1 MSHTRKDLPQAQV
14 ELTIT
19 ITPAEYQ
26 AQLVKAAE
34 RISQR
39 QKIAGFR
46 PGKAPFDLVKR
57 TVGEMALLQE
67 ALEPLVKETYYEAV
81 MAEKLDVV
89 GMPKVDLQKM
99 APGNDI
105 VYTAVASLLPSVTVA
120 DLKKIKIKRDE
131 KPVTDVQVDEVV
143 ENLRKLQAKE
153 VIKAGEAG
161 GDDMILLDMDMF
173 LDNVPV
179 DGGQAK
185 NYRVYLSEEHYIPG
199 FNEKVKGMKKGDER
213 EFSLDFPTT
222 HYQKHLAGKTVAI
235 KVKAHDVFE
244 RQMPELDE
252 AFAKALGQDSVEKL
266 RELLRTNIGREAA
279 QKADQQAE
287 IEMLDTVVAKSE
299 FGEIPEVLVDVERR
313 KMFYELTRDL
323 ERNGVSVEQYLSD
336 IKKTQAE
343 LEEGFKEQA
352 IKRAKAALVSRQIAK
367 EQNLFATEDE
377 VAAEIA
383 HMKEVYKENPD
394 YIKQLDNP
402 EVHETIH
409 SIVQNRKVIT
419 WLKEQTLEK

>member
-1 MSHTRKDLPQAQV
+1 MSHTRKDLPQSQV

-26 AQLVKAAE
+26 GQLVKAAE

-67 ALEPLVKETYYEAV
+67 ALEPLVKETYYQAI

-105 VYTAVASLLPSVTVA
+105 VYVAVASLVPEVKLA
-120 DLKKIKIKRDE
+120 DLKKIKIKREE
-131 KPVTDVQVDEVV
+131 KPVTDTQVDEVV
-143 ENLRKLQAKE
+143 DNLRKLQAKE
-153 VIKAGEAG
+153 VIKEGEATAE
-161 GDDMILLDMDMF
+161 DMILLDMNMF
-173 LDNVPV
+173 LDKVPV
-179 DGGQAK
+179 EGGQAK

-199 FNEKVKGMKKGDER
+199 FNEKVKGMKKGEER
-213 EFSLDFPTT
+213 EFSLDFPAS
-222 HYQKHLAGKTVAI
+222 HYQKHLAGKTVDFT
-235 KVKAHDVFE
+235 VKAHDIFE
-244 RQMPELDE
+244 RQLPALDE
-252 AFAKALGQDSVEKL
+252 TFAKALGQESVEKL
-266 RELLRTNIGREAA
+266 RELLRTNLGRESA

-287 IEMLDTVVAKSE
+287 IEMLDAVVAQSE
-299 FGEIPEVLVDVERR
+299 FGEIPEVLIDAERR

-323 ERNGVSVEQYLSD
+323 ERNGVTIEQYLND

-343 LEEGFKEQA
+343 IEEGFKDQA
-352 IKRAKAALVSRQIAK
+352 IKRAKAALASRQIAK

-383 HMKEVYKENPD
+383 HMKETYKDNPE

-409 SIVQNRKVIT
+409 SIVQNRKVIA
-419 WLKEQTLEK
+419 WLKEQTIQK

>member
-1 MSHTRKDLPQAQV
+1 MSHTRKDLPQSQV

-26 AQLVKAAE
+26 GQLVKAAE

-67 ALEPLVKETYYEAV
+67 ALEPLVKETYYQAI

-105 VYTAVASLLPSVTVA
+105 VYVAVASLVPEVKLA
-120 DLKKIKIKRDE
+120 DLKKIKIKREE
-131 KPVTDVQVDEVV
+131 KPVTDTQVDEVV
-143 ENLRKLQAKE
+143 DNLRKLQAKE
-153 VIKAGEAG
+153 VIKEGEATAE
-161 GDDMILLDMDMF
+161 DMILLDMNMF
-173 LDNVPV
+173 LDKVPV
-179 DGGQAK
+179 EGGQAK

-199 FNEKVKGMKKGDER
+199 FNEKVKGMKKGEER
-213 EFSLDFPTT
+213 EFSLDFPAS
-222 HYQKHLAGKTVAI
+222 HYQKHLAGKTVDF
-235 KVKAHDVFE
+235 KVKAHDIFE
-244 RQMPELDE
+244 RQLPALDE
-252 AFAKALGQDSVEKL
+252 TFAKALGQESVEKL
-266 RELLRTNIGREAA
+266 RELLRTNLGRESA

-287 IEMLDTVVAKSE
+287 IEMLDAVVAQSE
-299 FGEIPEVLVDVERR
+299 FGEIPEVLIDAERR

-323 ERNGVSVEQYLSD
+323 ERNGVTIEQYLND

-343 LEEGFKEQA
+343 IEEGFKDQA
-352 IKRAKAALVSRQIAK
+352 IKRAKAALASRQIAK

-383 HMKEVYKENPD
+383 HMKETYKDNPE

-409 SIVQNRKVIT
+409 SIVQNRKVIA
-419 WLKEQTLEK
+419 WLKEQTIQK

>member
-1 MSHTRKDLPQAQV
+1 MSYTRKELPQSEV

-26 AQLVKAAE
+26 AQLEKAAE
-34 RISQR
+34 RLSQR

-67 ALEPLVKETYYEAV
+67 ALEPLVKEKYYDAV

-89 GMPKVDLQKM
+89 GMPKVEIQKM

-105 VYTAVASLLPSVTVA
+105 VFTAVAALIPEIKLA
-120 DLKKIKIKRDE
+120 DLDKIKIKREE
-131 KPVTDVQVDEVV
+131 KPVSDTQVDEVV
-143 ENLRKLQAKE
+143 DNLRKLQAKE
-153 VIKAGEAG
+153 VVKAGEAS

-173 LDNVPV
+173 LDKVPV

-199 FNEKVKGMKKGDER
+199 FNDKVAGIKKDETR
-213 EFSLDFPTT
+213 EFSLDFPST
-222 HYQKHLAGKTVAI
+222 HYQKHLAGKTVDI

-244 RQMPELDE
+244 RQLPALDE
-252 AFAKALGQDSVEKL
+252 EFAKALGQESIEKL
-266 RELLRTNIGREAA
+266 RELLRTNLGKETA

-287 IEMLDTVVAKSE
+287 IEMLDTLVEKTT
-299 FGEIPEVLVDVERR
+299 FGEIPEILIDAERR

-323 ERNGVSVEQYLSD
+323 ERNGVSIEQYLLD
-336 IKKTQAE
+336 IKKTQEE
-343 LEEGFKEQA
+343 LQEGFKDQA
-352 IKRAKAALVSRQIAK
+352 IKRAKAALVSRHIAN
-367 EQNLFATEDE
+367 EQNLAATEEE
-377 VAAEIA
+377 VAAEIL
-383 HMKEVYKENPD
+383 HMKEVYKDNPD
-394 YIKQLDNP
+394 YVKQLDNP

-419 WLKEQTLEK
+419 WLKEKTIS

>member
-1 MSHTRKDLPQAQV
+1 MSYTRKELPQSEV

-26 AQLVKAAE
+26 AQLEKAAE
-34 RISQR
+34 RLSQR

-67 ALEPLVKETYYEAV
+67 ALEPLVKEKYYDAV
-81 MAEKLDVV
+81 MTEKLEVI
-89 GMPKVDLQKM
+89 GMPKVDIQKL

-105 VYTAVASLLPSVTVA
+105 VFTAVAALIPEIKLA
-120 DLKKIKIKRDE
+120 DLSKIKIKREE
-131 KPVTDVQVDEVV
+131 KPVSDTQVDEVV

-153 VIKAGEAG
+153 VVKTGEAS
-161 GDDMILLDMDMF
+161 GDDMVLIDMDMF
-173 LDNVPV
+173 LDKVPV

-199 FNEKVKGMKKGDER
+199 FNQKVAGIKKDETR
-213 EFSLDFPTT
+213 EFTLDFPST
-222 HYQKHLAGKTVAI
+222 HYQKHLAGETVEI

-244 RQMPELDE
+244 RQLPALDE
-252 AFAKALGQDSVEKL
+252 DFAKALGQESIEKL
-266 RELLRTNIGREAA
+266 RELLRTNLGKETA

-287 IEMLDTVVAKSE
+287 IEMLDTLVEKTT
-299 FGEIPEVLVDVERR
+299 FGEIPEILIDAERR

-323 ERNGVSVEQYLSD
+323 ERNGVSIEQYLLD
-336 IKKTQAE
+336 IKKTQEE
-343 LEEGFKEQA
+343 LQAGFKDQA
-352 IKRAKAALVSRQIAK
+352 IKRAKAALVSRYIAN
-367 EQNLFATEDE
+367 EQNLAATEDE
-377 VAAEIA
+377 VAAEIS
-383 HMKEVYKENPD
+383 HMKEVYKDNPD
-394 YIKQLDNP
+394 YVKQLDNP

-409 SIVQNRKVIT
+409 SIVQNRKVIS
-419 WLKEQTLEK
+419 WLKEKTIS

>member
-1 MSHTRKDLPQAQV
+1 MSHTRKDLPRSQV

-26 AQLVKAAE
+26 GQLVKAAE

-67 ALEPLVKETYYEAV
+67 ALEPLVKETYYQAI

-105 VYTAVASLLPSVTVA
+105 VYVAVASLVPEVKLA
-120 DLKKIKIKRDE
+120 DLKKIKIKREE
-131 KPVTDVQVDEVV
+131 KPVTDTQVDEVV
-143 ENLRKLQAKE
+143 DNLRKLQAKE
-153 VIKAGEAG
+153 VIKEGEATTE
-161 GDDMILLDMDMF
+161 DMILLDMNMF
-173 LDNVPV
+173 LDKVPV
-179 DGGQAK
+179 EGGQAK

-199 FNEKVKGMKKGDER
+199 FNEKVKGMKKGEER
-213 EFSLDFPTT
+213 EFSLDFPAS
-222 HYQKHLAGKTVAI
+222 HYQKHLAGKTVDF
-235 KVKAHDVFE
+235 KVKAHDIFE
-244 RQMPELDE
+244 RQLPALDE
-252 AFAKALGQDSVEKL
+252 TFAKALGQESVEKL
-266 RELLRTNIGREAA
+266 RELLRTNLGRESA

-287 IEMLDTVVAKSE
+287 IEMLDTVVAQSE
-299 FGEIPEVLVDVERR
+299 FGEIPEVLIDAERR

-323 ERNGVSVEQYLSD
+323 ERNGVTVEQYLND

-343 LEEGFKEQA
+343 IEEGFKDQA
-352 IKRAKAALVSRQIAK
+352 IKRAKAALASRQIAK

-377 VAAEIA
+377 VVAEIA
-383 HMKEVYKENPD
+383 HMKEAYKDNPE

-419 WLKEQTLEK
+419 WLKEQTLQK

>member
-1 MSHTRKDLPQAQV
+1 MSHTRKDLPQSQV

-26 AQLVKAAE
+26 GQLVKAAE

-67 ALEPLVKETYYEAV
+67 ALEPLVKETYYQAI

-105 VYTAVASLLPSVTVA
+105 VYVAVASLVPEVKLA
-120 DLKKIKIKRDE
+120 DLKKIKIKREE
-131 KPVTDVQVDEVV
+131 KPVTDTQVDEVV
-143 ENLRKLQAKE
+143 DNLRKLQAKE
-153 VIKAGEAG
+153 VIKEGEATAE
-161 GDDMILLDMDMF
+161 DMILLDMNMF
-173 LDNVPV
+173 LDKVPV
-179 DGGQAK
+179 EGGQAK

-199 FNEKVKGMKKGDER
+199 FNEKVKGMKKGEER
-213 EFSLDFPTT
+213 EFSLDFPAS
-222 HYQKHLAGKTVAI
+222 HYQKHLAGKTVDF
-235 KVKAHDVFE
+235 KVKAHDIFE
-244 RQMPELDE
+244 RQLPALDE
-252 AFAKALGQDSVEKL
+252 TFAKALGQESVEKL
-266 RELLRTNIGREAA
+266 RELLRTNLGRESA

-287 IEMLDTVVAKSE
+287 IEMLDAVVAQSE
-299 FGEIPEVLVDVERR
+299 FGEIPEVLIDAERR

-323 ERNGVSVEQYLSD
+323 ERNGVTIEQYLND

-343 LEEGFKEQA
+343 IEEGFKDQA
-352 IKRAKAALVSRQIAK
+352 IKRAKAALTSRQIAK

-383 HMKEVYKENPD
+383 HMKETYKDNPE

-409 SIVQNRKVIT
+409 SIVQNRKVIA
-419 WLKEQTLEK
+419 WLKEQTIQK

>member
-1 MSHTRKDLPQAQV
+1 MSYTRKELPQSEV

-26 AQLVKAAE
+26 AQLEKAAE
-34 RISQR
+34 RLSQR

-67 ALEPLVKETYYEAV
+67 ALEPLVKEKYYDAV

-89 GMPKVDLQKM
+89 GMPKVEIQKM

-105 VYTAVASLLPSVTVA
+105 VFTAVAALIPEIKLA
-120 DLKKIKIKRDE
+120 DLDKIKIKRDE
-131 KPVTDVQVDEVV
+131 KPVGDTQVDEVV
-143 ENLRKLQAKE
+143 DNLRKLQAKE
-153 VIKAGEAG
+153 VVKTGEAG

-173 LDNVPV
+173 LDKVPV

-199 FNEKVKGMKKGDER
+199 FNEKVVGIKKDETR
-213 EFSLDFPTT
+213 EFSLDFPST
-222 HYQKHLAGKTVAI
+222 HYQKHLAGKTVEI

-244 RQMPELDE
+244 RQLPALDE
-252 AFAKALGQDSVEKL
+252 EFAKALGQESIEKL
-266 RELLRTNIGREAA
+266 RELLRTNLGKETA

-287 IEMLDTVVAKSE
+287 IEMLDTLVEKTT
-299 FGEIPEVLVDVERR
+299 FGEIPEILIDAERR

-323 ERNGVSVEQYLSD
+323 ERNGVSIEQYLLD
-336 IKKTQAE
+336 IKKTQEE
-343 LEEGFKEQA
+343 LQAGFKDQA
-352 IKRAKAALVSRQIAK
+352 IKRAKAALVSRHIAN
-367 EQNLFATEDE
+367 EQNLAANEDE

-383 HMKEVYKENPD
+383 HMKEVYKDNPD

-419 WLKEQTLEK
+419 WLKEKTIS